1 MTDAAEILHEVSD
14 GIALVT
20 LNRPAAL
27 NALTLGMVRA
37 LDPLLAGYAADPGI
51 RAVVIRGAG
60 DKGFCAGGD
69 IRALYDSRARG
80 ESLTADFFREEYRLD
95 RRIFTYPKPYIALMD
110 GIVMGGGVGVSVHG
124 AHRVVCEA
132 TAFAMPETGIGMFPD
147 VGGSYFL
154 PRLPGA
160 IGMFLAMTGA
170 RLRAADCLY
179 AGIGDAFVPMA
190 RHAELLARLRAGEAP
205 DAVIANLSADPGPAP
220 LAAVRPTLDR
230 CFAAGSVADILT
242 ALDADG
248 TIWAAQQAAAM
259 RAKSPTSL
267 KIAYRQLCLGRS
279 LSFDDCLTMEYR
291 LSQRVMA
298 GHDFFEG
305 VRAVVIDKDNA
316 PRWRPERLDAVTEA
330 AIDAYF
336 EPLGAGDLRFDGA

>member
-1 MTDAAEILHEVSD
+1 MTDAPEILAEIEGGV
-14 GIALVT
+14 ALVT

-37 LDPLLAGYAADPGI
+37 LDPLLAGYAADPDV
-51 RAVVIRGAG
+51 RAVAVRGAG
-60 DKGFCAGGD
+60 DRGFCAGGD
-69 IRALYDSRARG
+69 VRALYEGKARG
-80 ESLTADFFREEYRLD
+80 EPITADFFREEYRLN
-95 RRIFTYPKPYIALMD
+95 RRIFTFPKPYVALMD

-124 AHRVVCEA
+124 SHRVVCEA
-132 TAFAMPETGIGMFPD
+132 TAFAMPETGIGLFPD

-154 PRLPGA
+154 PRLPGG

-170 RLRAADCLY
+170 RLKAADCVH
-179 AGIGDAFVPMA
+179 AGLGDAFVPLA
-190 RHAELLARLRAGEAP
+190 RHGDLLARLRAGQGA
-205 DAVIANLSADPGPAP
+205 DAAIAALSADPGPAP
-220 LAAVRPTLDR
+220 LATHRAALDR
-230 CFAAGSVADILT
+230 CFAAESVEAILA
-242 ALDADG
+242 ALDAEG
-248 TIWAAQQAAAM
+248 TDWAAQQAAAM

-267 KIAYRQLCLGRS
+267 KIAFRQLRLGRD

-316 PRWRPERLDAVTEA
+316 PRWRPARLDDVTA
-330 AIDAYF
+330 AEIDACF
-336 EPLGAGDLRFDGA
+336 APLGAADLRFDGL